1 VGAALDTPG
10 VETQTSHKRNRG
22 QARCSAFKPAHMTVH
37 AWDGDLMGFNGGSM
51 GFNEIQL
58 SLIVINGR

>member
-1 VGAALDTPG
+1 
-10 VETQTSHKRNRG
+10 
-22 QARCSAFKPAHMTVH
+22 MTVH